1 MNQKELYLQHF
12 NKVSAEVSSISEC
25 RLLHV
30 SANRL
35 TLLCTCGETFKITLK
50 DFRKRKTKL
59 CTDCKKKLT
68 KLGVETR
75 KRRVVKPVGRLLHKA
90 YIVKSN
96 TSQQSLDLRFI
107 EEEGRYRILNMTT
120 HKVGPVAHATLKAAE
135 KSITDLIDSNRLK
148 LIAVYEGE

>member
-1 MNQKELYLQHF
+1 MEQKELYLQHF

-68 KLGVETR
+68 KLGVET
-75 KRRVVKPVGRLLHKA
+75 KRRSVAKPVGRLLHKA

-107 EEEGRYRILNMTT
+107 EEEGRFRILNMTT
-120 HKVGPVAHATLKAAE
+120 HKLGPIAYSSIMAAE
-135 KSITDLIDSNRLK
+135 KSIIELIENNRLK
-148 LIAVYEGE
+148 LIAVCEGE